1 MLPLNHLDTL
11 FSSSSI
17 NHDFLEDD
25 GWVVRSEGEG
35 VDAIGSSRQF
45 QLYHLI
51 NDASGYRWIIDIVQE
66 VLLAAFKKLKEGQQV
81 EELDR
86 YIIRSVSNACRDY
99 LRKNRPQII
108 AINEAAS
115 MPNSNGDKQI
125 HEEFLRISKL
135 LEDIP
140 QEQAEIVRMKCYDNL
155 TFREIAELEEIPEAT
170 VKSRYRYAIQHIQQR
185 LRKEK
190 SI

>member
-1 MLPLNHLDTL
+1 MNIDNPKLIKQLESLVDNRQDWL
-11 FSSSSI
+11 FRCAYMRSGQR
-17 NHDFLEDD
+17 EDA
-25 GWVVRSEGEG
+25 E
-35 VDAIGSSRQF
+35 
-45 QLYHLI
+45 
-51 NDASGYRWIIDIVQE
+51 DIVQE

-99 LRKNRPQII
+99 LRKTRPQII

-115 MPNSNGDKQI
+115 IPNSNGDKQI

>member
-1 MLPLNHLDTL
+1 MNIDNPKLIKQLESLVDNRQDWL
-11 FSSSSI
+11 FRFAYI
-17 NHDFLEDD
+17 RIGQREDA
-25 GWVVRSEGEG
+25 E
-35 VDAIGSSRQF
+35 
-45 QLYHLI
+45 
-51 NDASGYRWIIDIVQE
+51 DIVQE

-115 MPNSNGDKQI
+115 IPNSNGDKQI

-140 QEQAEIVRMKCYDNL
+140 QEQTKKNL
-155 TFREIAELEEIPEAT
+155 TLLYSRKT
-170 VKSRYRYAIQHIQQR
+170 CRKKS
-185 LRKEK
+185 
-190 SI
+190 

>member
-1 MLPLNHLDTL
+1 MNIGNPKLIKQLESLVDNRQDWL
-11 FSSSSI
+11 FRFAYI
-17 NHDFLEDD
+17 RIGQREDA
-25 GWVVRSEGEG
+25 E
-35 VDAIGSSRQF
+35 
-45 QLYHLI
+45 
-51 NDASGYRWIIDIVQE
+51 DIVQE

-108 AINEAAS
+108 AI
-115 MPNSNGDKQI
+115 SNGDKQI

-190 SI
+190 SL

>member
-1 MLPLNHLDTL
+1 MNIDNPKLIKQLESLVDNRQDWL
-11 FSSSSI
+11 FRFAYI
-17 NHDFLEDD
+17 RIGQREDA
-25 GWVVRSEGEG
+25 E
-35 VDAIGSSRQF
+35 
-45 QLYHLI
+45 
-51 NDASGYRWIIDIVQE
+51 DIVQE

-115 MPNSNGDKQI
+115 IPTCNGDKQI